1 MPSGLR
7 SVVKHSY
14 LSGKNQGMGR
24 AKAHLRYIQF
34 RAGKDKD
41 EEMRSFFNGQRDDI
55 TGRDVA
61 MSVSDQ
67 DQRGVVMHK
76 LILSP
81 GVQGADVKEYCREV
95 MADLSSRKGLDLEWY
110 AVQHDNTSNPHV
122 HIVVM
127 GKDQHGHRVKLGRDD
142 YTKVKEAGDRYLERN
157 RFIDKDERERD
168 QEKDKDERGPVNP
181 VMRFVDALRAAAQAF
196 SRSLD
201 KEGRDEKDREPETKF
216 DKRRREKE
224 EERQREQD
232 ALGETVNLDD
242 YLEKEARREE
252 RAEERKK
259 KAWKEYCRP
268 IEVDRGAH
276 EPLAYDRSCS
286 IESLRQLEKD
296 YRDEDPSVRASMS
309 EKDAE
314 RLNDW
319 IKEKYREEKRLEYKA
334 EKLQSIDI
342 ELDEENKGSW
352 SSASSLEDLRRL
364 EELNAKGEVYLDDA
378 ERKALANWMK
388 DQEYR
393 EPLRIE
399 MEPGSEPMVYDQGD
413 SKESLQFLAKAYE
426 RGEHW
431 AAQNLS
437 KDDYRRVKGWITDK
451 DKPKD
456 VDKAQGK
463 EQEKERVSLGKGK
476 DGKER
481 FVSKNLDADSLK
493 QAREELSKSPDAN
506 KEDLKLLDG
515 WIYAREKEESKE
527 PTRKAFTQRRKKS
540 AREKLMDREVRQAR
554 LERRENYYKERAA
567 KWEHLQEQRAKVVRT
582 DPMKRGAA
590 ATPANQFF
598 NLLQQAGSK
607 HKENKDKQTK
617 KENVVKPGSPEEKL
631 QEKKEEIRQIEINGK
646 RAERFMKMDKD
657 EVLTILHFEKAEL
670 EKEVEAKKKQER
682 FPEPSREKDRE
693 DDFDR

>member
-14 LSGKNQGMGR
+14 LSGKNRGMGR

-41 EEMRSFFNGQRDDI
+41 EEMRSFFNNLRDDI

-61 MSVSDQ
+61 MSVTEQ
-67 DQRGVVMHK
+67 DPRGVVMHK

-110 AVQHDNTSNPHV
+110 AVQHDNTNNPHV

-127 GKDQHGHRVKLGRDD
+127 GRDQHGHRVKLGRDD

-157 RFIDKDERERD
+157 RFIDKDDRERD

-181 VMRFVDALRAAAQAF
+181 VTRFVDALRAAAQAF
-196 SRSLD
+196 YRTLD
-201 KEGRDEKDREPETKF
+201 KEDRDEKDRETESKF

-232 ALGETVNLDD
+232 ALGETVNLDS

-252 RAEERKK
+252 RDEERKK

-276 EPLAYDRSCS
+276 EPLSYDRSCS

-296 YRDEDPSVRASMS
+296 YRDKDPSVRASMS

-314 RLNDW
+314 RLKDW
-319 IKEKYREEKRLEYKA
+319 IKERFREEKRLEFKA
-334 EKLQSIDI
+334 EKLQNIDI

-352 SSASSLEDLRRL
+352 SSASSLEELRQL
-364 EELNAKGEVYLDDA
+364 EELNAKGEVYLDDS
-378 ERKALANWMK
+378 ERKALAKWMK
-388 DQEYR
+388 EQEYK

-399 MEPGSEPMVYDQGD
+399 MEPGSEPVVYDQGD

-437 KDDYRRVKGWITDK
+437 KEEYRRVKGWIADKDKSADK

-456 VDKAQGK
+456 ADKQ
-463 EQEKERVSLGKGK
+463 QEKERISVGKSS

-481 FVSKNLDADSLK
+481 FVSKSLDLESLK
-493 QAREELSKSPDAN
+493 RAREELSKSPDAN
-506 KEDLKLLDG
+506 KSDLNLLDS
-515 WIYAREKEESKE
+515 WIYAREMEEKREPKKKEFVQK
-527 PTRKAFTQRRKKS
+527 RKKT
-540 AREKLMDREVRQAR
+540 AREKLMERELVRER
-554 LERRENYYKERAA
+554 ILRRENYYKEKAA
-567 KWEHLQEQRAKVVRT
+567 KWEHLQKQRAKVVRT

-590 ATPANQFF
+590 ATPANQLF
-598 NLLQQAGSK
+598 NLLQQASNK
-607 HKENKDKQTK
+607 HKESKEKQAEK
-617 KENVVKPGSPEEKL
+617 KIAVERPTSPDEKL
-631 QEKKEEIRQIEINGK
+631 RGKKEEIRQVELTGK
-646 RAERFMKMDKD
+646 RADRFKEMDKD
-657 EVLTILHFEKAEL
+657 EVLRILRAEKAAL
-670 EKEVEAKKKQER
+670 DKEIEAMKKEER
-682 FPEPSREKDRE
+682 FIEPKREVDR
-693 DDFDR
+693 DD